1 MRRLIA
7 AGGLAVLSML
17 GLTACPG
24 STPPPGGIDPVGL
37 KSWQS
42 TLEHPAP
49 VSTPPPLIRNVLN
62 AAIRAGVPV
71 VCPALAGQAAP
82 EWQPFV
88 TATCDSI
95 VASDD
100 PFTTT
105 TQTLPA
111 LCAGNPP
118 IGASVVPTLATPLTA
133 TCPLLVQLVPLLN
146 LTQYVPLF

>member
-1 MRRLIA
+1 
-7 AGGLAVLSML
+7 AGGLAVLSMV

-24 STPPPGGIDPVGL
+24 SQPPPGGLDAAGVAAW
-37 KSWQS
+37 KH
-42 TLEHPAP
+42 TLVDVKP
-49 VSTPPPLIRNVLN
+49 VSNPPPLIRNVLN

-71 VCPALAGQAAP
+71 ACPALAGQAAP
-82 EWQPFV
+82 EYQAFV

-105 TQTLPA
+105 TQVLPA
-111 LCAGNPP
+111 LCAGSPP
-118 IGASVVPTLATPLTA
+118 IGASVFPSIAPVITA
-133 TCPLLVQLVPLLN
+133 TCPLIVQLPTILK

>member
-1 MRRLIA
+1 MRRLVPA
-7 AGGLAVLSML
+7 AGLAVLSMVA
-17 GLTACPG
+17 LTACAAQ
-24 STPPPGGIDPVGL
+24 PPPGGLDPGGMQAW
-37 KSWQS
+37 K
-42 TLEHPAP
+42 TKLEQVNPP
-49 VSTPPPLIRNVLN
+49 PSPPPLIRNVLN

-82 EWQPFV
+82 EWRPFV

-105 TQTLPA
+105 TQVLPA

-118 IGASVVPTLATPLTA
+118 IGASVFPTLATPITA
-133 TCPLLVQLVPLLN
+133 TCPLILQLPALLN

>member
-1 MRRLIA
+1 MRRLFAA
-7 AGGLAVLSML
+7 AGVAVLSMV
-17 GLTACPG
+17 GLTACPA
-24 STPPPGGIDPVGL
+24 PQPPGGLDPAGMTAW
-37 KSWQS
+37 KR
-42 TLEHPAP
+42 TLTDVQPA
-49 VSTPPPLIRNVLN
+49 SSPPPLIRNVLN

-71 VCPALAGQAAP
+71 ACPALANQAAP
-82 EWQPFV
+82 EYRAFV

-105 TQTLPA
+105 TQVLPA

-118 IGASVVPTLATPLTA
+118 IGASVFPTLATPITA
-133 TCPLLVQLVPLLN
+133 TCPLILQLPAILK

>member
-7 AGGLAVLSML
+7 ACGLAVLSMV

-24 STPPPGGIDPVGL
+24 STSPPGGLDPAGVQAW
-37 KSWQS
+37 KSH
-42 TLEHPAP
+42 LENVTP

-62 AAIRAGVPV
+62 VAIRAGVPV
-71 VCPALAGQAAP
+71 VCPALSSQAAP
-82 EWQPFV
+82 EYQAFV

-105 TQTLPA
+105 THVLPA

-118 IGASVVPTLATPLTA
+118 IGASVFPSIAPAITA
-133 TCPLLVQLVPLLN
+133 TCPLILQLPPLLN